1 MSKYD
6 KWYIIGKLLCSTFR
20 ICKKIS
26 NLQKFNFLSQ
36 NPVSENVCKKNFQKM
51 ENFTFLKSP
60 RLCHLNIS
68 IYSNIFKILKN
79 LIFNKETKNVQIS
92 FAFFSQKLMQSF
104 PMSKAFQ
111 KAKFYQNLT
120 SGSGSKQSFSLSIQ
134 AACLRTQAVSIKTR
148 F

>member
-1 MSKYD
+1 MIHHWKALVLYFQN
-6 KWYIIGKLLCSTFR
+6 LQN
-20 ICKKIS
+20 
-26 NLQKFNFLSQ
+26 NLQKLNSLSQ
-36 NPVSENVCKKNFQKM
+36 NPVSENVCKKIVQKM

-111 KAKFYQNLT
+111 KAKFYQKSDKWKWVKT
-120 SGSGSKQSFSLSIQ
+120 KIQFVTGKSSHSGSVLEDSGSQY
-134 AACLRTQAVSIKTR
+134 
-148 F
+148 